1 MEKVG
6 DSHSSSD
13 PVSPTSNEMMK
24 EPPRRLDIGTPEICF
39 EKIKS
44 VFEKLKG
51 VLSLLF
57 IGLSLLFST
66 SYSAIMGVMIRVYL
80 HTQKYELGES
90 GRNPKMPIPDI
101 ARRTEVLYHGEKKTE
116 FGNYHNGID
125 RTVRAMDCIQSKT
138 SRVSA
143 LQVIAS
149 QVSEVANTKITMKHS
164 KK

>member
-80 HTQKYELGES
+80 HTQKYELGE
-90 GRNPKMPIPDI
+90 R
-101 ARRTEVLYHGEKKTE
+101 
-116 FGNYHNGID
+116 
-125 RTVRAMDCIQSKT
+125 
-138 SRVSA
+138 
-143 LQVIAS
+143 
-149 QVSEVANTKITMKHS
+149 
-164 KK
+164 